1 MICCENSGGAIFA
14 LLRDDDGPLAVFFLF
29 FVVCA
34 GVARALSNTAEEG
47 VGSSPVRKGRNKNEW
62 PLFSRRFA
70 RIFVS
75 FSRKRGATLFPGIM
89 EATRIFLPPATT
101 TVY

>member
-14 LLRDDDGPLAVFFLF
+14 LLRDDDGPLAVFLF
-29 FVVCA
+29 FVVCG

-47 VGSSPVRKGRNKNEW
+47 VGSSPVRKGRNKIEW

-75 FSRKRGATLFPGIM
+75 FSRTGEQHYFP
-89 EATRIFLPPATT
+89 A
-101 TVY
+101 